1 MKISLKSPKEE
12 LIKITKKKKKRKLK
26 TLYKN
31 QRKKIRYIDLA
42 RVAQRISTF
51 KRSSSA

>member
-12 LIKITKKKKKRKLK
+12 LIKITKKKLK

-31 QRKKIRYIDLA
+31 QRKKIRYIGLA

>member
-12 LIKITKKKKKRKLK
+12 LIKIKKKKKRKLK